1 MKFQRQLSEPYIVIA
16 ADSRPSLR
24 AENRHAVGSFFGV
37 FWQSLLKL
45 LLGSSE
51 PIIEKQL
58 DNNGQDLYSIYDRV
72 TQQQI
77 SGLTE
82 AEVRVW
88 LEQRY
93 YQKP

>member
-16 ADSRPSLR
+16 PDSRPMLR
-24 AENRHAVGSFFGV
+24 AENRRHGFFKA
-37 FWQSLLKL
+37 FCQSLLKS

-51 PIIEKQL
+51 PIIEKQI
-58 DNNGQDLYSIYDRV
+58 DDNGQTLYNIYDRV

-82 AEVRVW
+82 TEVRVW